1 MIFTHWWRV
10 MGEWWIGFEADR
22 MRFGHW
28 CRRGLSLVHE
38 TPCGSGER
46 KRRGLALV
54 QCPGKSGKVRTGAD
68 RGARRS
74 RSSGGQPCQPDVS
87 TAMQCNAPTPLS
99 IAVFYTLQSA
109 HWTVPLHC
117 TEDRT
122 VEHPHVY
129 CTTLEHTSLCWFTG
143 ELRQQF
149 HCCLCGENFT
159 TSADSNLRTGLRV
172 FFPNSQH
179 FQQ

>member
-1 MIFTHWWRV
+1 

-87 TAMQCNAPTPLS
+87 TAMQCNAMP
-99 IAVFYTLQSA
+99 
-109 HWTVPLHC
+109 PLHSLLQC
-117 TEDRT
+117 STLCRVHIELFPCIAQRTE
-122 VEHPHVY
+122 P
-129 CTTLEHTSLCWFTG
+129 
-143 ELRQQF
+143 
-149 HCCLCGENFT
+149 
-159 TSADSNLRTGLRV
+159 
-172 FFPNSQH
+172 
-179 FQQ
+179 

>member
-1 MIFTHWWRV
+1 
-10 MGEWWIGFEADR
+10 MGEWWVGFEADG

-68 RGARRS
+68 RGVRRS

-87 TAMQCNAPTPLS
+87 TAMQCPHSTLYCSVLHFAECTLNCSPALHRGQNRRTPSCVLHHTRTHQPLLIHRRTLS
-99 IAVFYTLQSA
+99 TI
-109 HWTVPLHC
+109 PLLPVWRKLH
-117 TEDRT
+117 
-122 VEHPHVY
+122 
-129 CTTLEHTSLCWFTG
+129 
-143 ELRQQF
+143 
-149 HCCLCGENFT
+149 NFC
-159 TSADSNLRTGLRV
+159 
-172 FFPNSQH
+172 
-179 FQQ
+179 